1 MPGYGQIKSI
11 YIMIEIKTM
20 VEVYKTTVQTEQ
32 EAVQI
37 QSKLKTLYPN
47 NRFSFDLEDCDK
59 IMRVE
64 GEAIGIEE
72 IELIFDDLYLKVEV
86 LSD

>member
-1 MPGYGQIKSI
+1 
-11 YIMIEIKTM
+11 M

-32 EAVQI
+32 EAVKI
-37 QSKLKTLYPN
+37 LSKMKAVYPN

-59 IMRVE
+59 ILRVE
-64 GEAIGIEE
+64 GEEIAVEA
-72 IELIFDDLYLKVEV
+72 IELIFDDLHLKVEI

>member
-1 MPGYGQIKSI
+1 
-11 YIMIEIKTM
+11 M

>member
-1 MPGYGQIKSI
+1 MPGYGQTKSI
-11 YIMIEIKTM
+11 YIMIELKTM

-37 QSKLKTLYPN
+37 LSKMKAVYPN

-59 IMRVE
+59 ILRAE
-64 GEAIGIEE
+64 GEAIAIEE

-86 LSD
+86 LPD